1 MKYTFKLVAIL
12 LTASLFTLTA
22 CKDDSDRDTIRKILK
37 QKKEQ
42 RKKDNDKKYDCPKL
56 KLNFKDKC
64 KTKTG
69 KVGYVDKNCD
79 CVTKTDAP
87 KYDCE
92 KIKKNVGD
100 KCKNSSRKG
109 WRCNERL
116 QV

>member
-56 KLNFKDKC
+56 KLKLQRQVQNQ
-64 KTKTG
+64 
-69 KVGYVDKNCD
+69 N
-79 CVTKTDAP
+79 
-87 KYDCE
+87 
-92 KIKKNVGD
+92 
-100 KCKNSSRKG
+100 RQG
-109 WRCNERL
+109 WLRRQKL
-116 QV
+116 